1 MSFERLEI
9 RRQVG
14 IGTKLVLIGGI
25 LFVIAFAAHGS
36 QPSLGFEEQSLLS
49 LVIMVS
55 VPVWVI
61 GGVCLGVAA
70 DNWLVSK
77 GQGKMHQIQNLDA
90 PRVDIKAGYV
100 QADKVDNISVL
111 NMLKPQKQAIR
122 TDYLCPTILKG
133 EECVMYVHALKSK
146 NW

>member
-55 VPVWVI
+55 VPV
-61 GGVCLGVAA
+61 
-70 DNWLVSK
+70 
-77 GQGKMHQIQNLDA
+77 
-90 PRVDIKAGYV
+90 
-100 QADKVDNISVL
+100 
-111 NMLKPQKQAIR
+111 
-122 TDYLCPTILKG
+122 
-133 EECVMYVHALKSK
+133 
-146 NW
+146 

>member
-70 DNWLVSK
+70 DNWLVSQ
-77 GQGKMHQIQNLDA
+77 GQGKMH
-90 PRVDIKAGYV
+90 
-100 QADKVDNISVL
+100 
-111 NMLKPQKQAIR
+111 
-122 TDYLCPTILKG
+122 
-133 EECVMYVHALKSK
+133 
-146 NW
+146 

>member
-1 MSFERLEI
+1 MSFERHEI
-9 RRQVG
+9 RQQVG

-61 GGVCLGVAA
+61 GAICLGVAA

-77 GQGKMHQIQNLDA
+77 GLGKRH
-90 PRVDIKAGYV
+90 
-100 QADKVDNISVL
+100 
-111 NMLKPQKQAIR
+111 
-122 TDYLCPTILKG
+122 
-133 EECVMYVHALKSK
+133 
-146 NW
+146 